1 MHDSVRLHG
10 FEGKMRVLV
19 VEDEPEMRIMLR
31 DGLREHGHTVA
42 VASDGQDGLSLATQ
56 HEFDLVLLDVILP
69 GVNGYSIATAL
80 RSHEFPF
87 WQEPFI
93 LMLTACDAEDQIICG
108 LECGADDYL
117 TKPFSFLELLARIK
131 ATTRPRMLMRNRAI
145 ELELD
150 PFRQSAY
157 RDGNPIPLTPAEYR
171 LLECLVRA
179 NGQTVTRTALI
190 ESVWGRGYMA
200 SSGNVETLV
209 NTLRNKVDLP
219 FRTRLIHTARGIG
232 YRLCADSATF
242 GAMKA

>member
-1 MHDSVRLHG
+1 LHP

-42 VASDGQDGLSLATQ
+42 VASDGQDGLSLATEHQ
-56 HEFDLVLLDVILP
+56 FDLVLLDVILP
-69 GVNGYSIATAL
+69 GVNGYSLATAL
-80 RSHEFPF
+80 RSHEFLL

-117 TKPFSFLELLARIK
+117 TKPFSFLELLARMQ
-131 ATTRPRMLMRNRAI
+131 ATTRPRTLMRNHAI

-150 PFRQSAY
+150 PFKQSAY
-157 RDGNPIPLTPAEYR
+157 RDRRPIPLSPTEYR

-179 NGQTVTRTALI
+179 NGQIVTRSALI
-190 ESVWGRGYMA
+190 ETVWGRRYTA
-200 SSGNVETLV
+200 SSGSVDTLV
-209 NTLRNKVDLP
+209 NTLRNKIDLP
-219 FRTRLIHTARGIG
+219 FRTHLVHTARGLG
-232 YRLCADSATF
+232 YWL
-242 GAMKA
+242 GAHPAISSVTKA